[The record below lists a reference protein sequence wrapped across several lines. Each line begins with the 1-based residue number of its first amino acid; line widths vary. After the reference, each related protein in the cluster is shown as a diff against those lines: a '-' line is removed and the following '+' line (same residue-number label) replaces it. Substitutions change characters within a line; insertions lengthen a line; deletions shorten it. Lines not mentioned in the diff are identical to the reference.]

1 MKSKNTVSIH
11 FELDTNTNS
20 KLTASAKKNGR
31 SKRKEASISLKLFF
45 NLSDEQRTKLL
56 SQELK

>member
-1 MKSKNTVSIH
+1 M
-11 FELDTNTNS
+11 DTNTNS

-31 SKRKEASISLKLFF
+31 SKRKEASISLKMFF

-56 SQELK
+56 SQEPK